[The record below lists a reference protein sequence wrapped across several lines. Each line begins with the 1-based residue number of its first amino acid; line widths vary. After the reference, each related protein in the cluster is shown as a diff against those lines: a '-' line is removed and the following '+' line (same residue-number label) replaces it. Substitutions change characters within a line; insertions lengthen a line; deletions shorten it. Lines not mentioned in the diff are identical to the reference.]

1 MSKLLATTTI
11 AGALALAAFC
21 LPATAAPSSPD
32 KGASNGTGNRRDE
45 DVSARTRRRTVRR
58 YRAVRVYPAPTH
70 YYGYYGP
77 RYYERPYSGPPRCFS
92 VSAAI
97 GNRQKYKRPQ
107 RGCDLFCIGDTPQGG
122 LAKA

>member
-32 KGASNGTGNRRDE
+32 KGVSNGTVQTAATE

-70 YYGYYGP
+70 YYGYYRP
-77 RYYERPYSGPPRCFS
+77 RYYERPYSGPPAVFRS
-92 VSAAI
+92 RRLLVI
-97 GNRQKYKRPQ
+97 GKK
-107 RGCDLFCIGDTPQGG
+107 
-122 LAKA
+122 

>member
-1 MSKLLATTTI
+1 MSKLLATTTV

-21 LPATAAPSSPD
+21 LPATAASSSPD
-32 KGASNGTGNRRDE
+32 NGVTNGTVQTAATE

-77 RYYERPYSGPPRCFS
+77 RYYERPY
-92 VSAAI
+92 
-97 GNRQKYKRPQ
+97 YRPAP
-107 RGCDLFCIGDTPQGG
+107 LFFGLGG
-122 LAKA
+122 YW